1 MEQQQQQQWIRF
13 ILFGIFV
20 GLVVLFYLNNRTTLD
35 KYIHFNRV
43 EEGFLSGGSTRH
55 YKDIGPA
62 VRIVRWDDPAIQKHE
77 TQTIPPLLIQTWK
90 TEQIPQKYYDDIA
103 SVKAANPDFF
113 YLFFTDDDIE
123 RFLQA
128 FYPDYYHTYLRLP
141 VAIQKFDFFRYIAV
155 HHYGGFY
162 YDLDMR
168 ATESLDQG
176 EFHLRS
182 EKAIFPIDTWISGT
196 GGGSDHKGDTYPR
209 FRKYADMGFNIGQF
223 AFAAPRNH
231 PFIQVLIEGIHRKID
246 DIIDREQRI
255 DEKDKSSGFAARE
268 IYIYETTGPDYVT
281 NQYIGFPNK
290 DLVEILKYK
299 PRAQSFGKY
308 AVHNFYGTW
317 K

>member
-1 MEQQQQQQWIRF
+1 MNQHIPRF
-13 ILFGIFV
+13 LLFGAFV
-20 GLVVLFYLNNRTTLD
+20 GLAVVFYLINRATLD

-43 EEGFLSGGSTRH
+43 EGFLSGAATRA

-62 VRIVRWDDPAIQKHE
+62 VRIVRWDDPSIQKRE
-77 TQTIPPLLIQTWK
+77 TLTIPPLLIQTWK

-103 SVKAANPDFF
+103 SVKAANPEFT

-141 VAIQKFDFFRYIAV
+141 VPIQKFDFFRYVAV

-162 YDLDMR
+162 FDLDMR
-168 ATESLDQG
+168 ATEPMDLSL
-176 EFHLRS
+176 LRS
-182 EKAIFPIDTWISGT
+182 EKAVFPIDTWI
-196 GGGSDHKGDTYPR
+196 HEGDVLYPR
-209 FRKYADMGFNIGQF
+209 FRKYAAMGFNLGQF
-223 AFAAPRNH
+223 ALAAPRNH
-231 PFIQVLIEGIHRKID
+231 PFVQALIEGIHRNID
-246 DIIDREQRI
+246 AIIDREQRI
-255 DEKDKSSGFAARE
+255 DESDTSSGFPARE

-281 NQYIGFPNK
+281 NMYIGYPNK
-290 DLVEILKYK
+290 DQIEILRYK